1 MYFSYDFENCVLFL
15 VLEKMNNTSLSG
27 LDTND
32 ITKKKKKVATD
43 TNSWSWKA
51 RKNIGFGYCIPH
63 LSDLHRYKVIEASL
77 STAKVNQ
84 SGNWFCNNPHSINL
98 VKTELKNHPLSKKKK
113 NHPLLQTWGSLKIDP
128 NHIYCL
134 DTSSNHTT
142 PLLLQMFS
150 NPKRPCTT
158 AITGLHNCFC
168 LGTYH

>member
-113 NHPLLQTWGSLKIDP
+113 ESSLTANLRKPENRSQSHILPWHKLKPYDP
-128 NHIYCL
+128 FTIA
-134 DTSSNHTT
+134 DV
-142 PLLLQMFS
+142 Q
-150 NPKRPCTT
+150 
-158 AITGLHNCFC
+158 
-168 LGTYH
+168 